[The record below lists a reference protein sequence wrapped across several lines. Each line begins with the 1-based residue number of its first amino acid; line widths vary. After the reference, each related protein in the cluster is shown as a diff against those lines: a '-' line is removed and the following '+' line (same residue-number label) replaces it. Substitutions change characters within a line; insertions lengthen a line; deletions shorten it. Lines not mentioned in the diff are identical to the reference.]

1 MTLDFLDILKS
12 MSARAVIESQV
23 LSWAGT
29 SAHQHRFGGIEFQL
43 GTREIGHLHGNTL
56 LDIPFP
62 TKIHDGLIAA
72 GLAESHH
79 VLPESGWISFRIRK
93 AEDVQA
99 AISLLR
105 RSYEIANK
113 QKAK

>member
-1 MTLDFLDILKS
+1 
-12 MSARAVIESQV
+12 MSARSVIEAEI
-23 LSWAGT
+23 LTWAGT
-29 SAHQHRFGGIEFQL
+29 SAHPHRFGGVEFQL

-62 TKIHDGLIAA
+62 TKVHDELIAA
-72 GLAESHH
+72 GLAEPHH
-79 VLPESGWISFRIRK
+79 MMPESGWISFRIRK
-93 AEDVQA
+93 EEDVQA
-99 AISLLR
+99 AISLLL